1 MKRTILGMAEA
12 GEALI
17 SAALEAQDHYREAKK
32 ARRPTEEV
40 ERLRILADSL
50 VQTVT
55 DYQLLADEANTN
67 TRH

>member
-17 SAALEAQDHYREAKK
+17 SAALEAQDHCREAKK
-32 ARRPTEEV
+32 AGRPTEEV

-55 DYQLLADEANTN
+55 DYQLLADEANTI

>member
-1 MKRTILGMAEA
+1 MAEA

-17 SAALEAQDHYREAKK
+17 SAALEAQDHYREANK
-32 ARRPTEEV
+32 AGCPTEEV

-55 DYQLLADEANTN
+55 DYQLLGDEANTI

>member
-12 GEALI
+12 GEALL

-32 ARRPTEEV
+32 AGRLTEEV

-55 DYQLLADEANTN
+55 DYQLLADEANTI

>member
-17 SAALEAQDHYREAKK
+17 SAALVAQDHYREAKK
-32 ARRPTEEV
+32 TGRPTEEV

-50 VQTVT
+50 VQAVT
-55 DYQLLADEANTN
+55 DYQLLADEANAI

>member
-32 ARRPTEEV
+32 AGRLTEEV

-55 DYQLLADEANTN
+55 DYQLLADEANTI